1 MEMRRQTN
9 VALRRQAVIDAAEA
23 LIDAQGTT
31 EFAMDDLA
39 RLAGVSIQTIY
50 NQFGSKSAVMFELLN
65 RTVDTIDIARRGH
78 DEGDPLDQV
87 FYAVDAMVAIYVG
100 RRDFYSALLR
110 HLFGVVDHVN
120 RPLFIKKGRY
130 FWRQAV
136 AGLFRLWPD
145 RPVTAHELAEDM
157 LLLAT
162 GALET
167 WIQNDFNDAQFAAA
181 MRRGTALRLLALDIP
196 ETCERLIE
204 VLANARAAFT
214 VQAV

>member
-1 MEMRRQTN
+1 MRRQTN

-50 NQFGSKSAVMFELLN
+50 NQFGSKSSVLFELLN
-65 RTVDTIDIARRGH
+65 RTVDTIDVARRGH
-78 DEGDPLDQV
+78 NKGDPLDQV
-87 FYAVDAMVAIYVG
+87 FYAVDDMIAIYVG
-100 RRDFYSALLR
+100 RPDFYAALLR

-120 RPLFIKKGRY
+120 RPLFIKRGRY

-136 AGLFRLWPD
+136 ADLYRRWPD

-167 WIQNDFNDAQFAAA
+167 WIQNDFNDVQFAAA
-181 MRRGTALRLLALDIP
+181 MRRGTALRLLALNIP
-196 ETCERLIE
+196 ETAERLSE
-204 VLANARAAFT
+204 VLADARSAFNLH
-214 VQAV
+214 AV